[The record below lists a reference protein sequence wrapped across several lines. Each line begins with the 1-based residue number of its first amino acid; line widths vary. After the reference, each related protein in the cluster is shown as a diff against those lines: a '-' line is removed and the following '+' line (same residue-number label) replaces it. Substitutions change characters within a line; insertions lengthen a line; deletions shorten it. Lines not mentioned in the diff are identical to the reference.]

1 MPNTSRFKTLYPKIA
16 KGFTLIELLVVIV
29 VMATLASITM
39 LSYDSWKKN
48 TIATQLKNDLNNASL
63 AMKDYVNFN
72 DTYPSALPASVK
84 SSEGVVLS
92 GGSADGK
99 TYCVEASSTVYNDLL
114 FHITQS
120 DSSAQEGNCSS
131 GLNSPA
137 APTVAV
143 TLNAPN
149 VLATASAVTCSAGTA
164 QYGLRSRT
172 NDGTWSAYSA
182 WSTTR
187 TANQTAN
194 DGVKYGYQAQARCYL
209 DATHYTLTSTSVEAT
224 YIDPITT
231 PATLTVTN
239 SSDATTT
246 TWSWTAPTCPVGT
259 SARYQYRYTN
269 STAYDSGLI
278 ATANTSV
285 SFTTSTGNVT
295 YTVSAQAQ
303 CYNANTTSAWN
314 TAGSASY
321 YRPITYAL
329 TLTAGT
335 GGTVSGG
342 GTFDAGTVR
351 TITATPSTY
360 YSFSSWTGSTGCSG
374 TASHTITMDAN
385 KSCTANF
392 TPTAIATPTMSTV
405 TQSSTSTTTTWS
417 WSAVSCPGNSVRY
430 QYRYTNSTGY
440 DSGLVGTTNTS
451 VTFTTSTQ
459 DVTYTV
465 AVQAQCYNPVT
476 SSSWSTAKS
485 ASYYRPSAGGTVT
498 YNSGSGSWTA
508 PAGVTSVTAY
518 VWGAGGSGSGT
529 ACSNQSGAGGGAFAT
544 KTISVTAGSSYSYF
558 VGAPSS
564 GSAGGDSWFIN
575 SSTVRAKGGGAS
587 PPDDS
592 AGIGGQASACIP
604 TTGAYSGGNGGGGDH
619 ASEYG
624 GGGGGGAGSG
634 GNGGTGG
641 TAYGGGGSGGSGGI
655 GTYPGGRGGTGSSPL
670 DPGQSPG
677 GGGGG
682 ADTYDC
688 GNGGLGGSG
697 RIILVW

>member
-1 MPNTSRFKTLYPKIA
+1 MKSLNTSKFIKNF
-16 KGFTLIELLVVIV
+16 GFTVLEIVIAISVIGILAVIV
-29 VMATLASITM
+29 TVSYSGITNRATESTIKSD
-39 LSYDSWKKN
+39 LSNALGDFNLYKTEKN
-48 TIATQLKNDLNNASL
+48 KYPTAVDDCPNVDPNKVCIEFSGDNQYEYLVDDATN
-63 AMKDYVNFN
+63 
-72 DTYPSALPASVK
+72 PASYRLIVTNK
-84 SSEGVVLS
+84 
-92 GGSADGK
+92 
-99 TYCVEASSTVYNDLL
+99 DLAYYIEDD
-114 FHITQS
+114 F
-120 DSSAQEGNCSS
+120 
-131 GLNSPA
+131 NSPK
-137 APTVAV
+137 
-143 TLNAPN
+143 L
-149 VLATASAVTCSAGTA
+149 
-164 QYGLRSRT
+164 
-172 NDGTWSAYSA
+172 
-182 WSTTR
+182 
-187 TANQTAN
+187 
-194 DGVKYGYQAQARCYL
+194 L
-209 DATHYTLTSTSVEAT
+209 DASVPEFN
-224 YIDPITT
+224 PI
-231 PATLTVTN
+231 P
-239 SSDATTT
+239 
-246 TWSWTAPTCPVGT
+246 TA
-259 SARYQYRYTN
+259 
-269 STAYDSGLI
+269 
-278 ATANTSV
+278 
-285 SFTTSTGNVT
+285 
-295 YTVSAQAQ
+295 
-303 CYNANTTSAWN
+303 
-314 TAGSASY
+314 
-321 YRPITYAL
+321 PITYTL